1 MTKRALVT
9 GGTRGIG
16 LATAECLLELG
27 ATVIV
32 VGRDEERAEDTDYD
46 SDDQAQTGAAGIEAT
61 VEALRGG
68 QRLHR
73 VRLGHR
79 LHDNIQ
85 AIRIE
90 RATL

>member
-1 MTKRALVT
+1 MSVPQTRAH
-9 GGTRGIG
+9 
-16 LATAECLLELG
+16 
-27 ATVIV
+27 
-32 VGRDEERAEDTDYD
+32 DTDHE

-85 AIRIE
+85 AIRIG